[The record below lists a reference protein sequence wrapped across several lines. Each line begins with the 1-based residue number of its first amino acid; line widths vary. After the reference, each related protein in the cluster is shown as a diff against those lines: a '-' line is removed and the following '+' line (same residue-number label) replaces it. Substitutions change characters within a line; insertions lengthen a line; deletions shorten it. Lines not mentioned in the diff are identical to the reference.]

1 MPKEERKKLLETLS
15 ATAHG
20 RALRDFLEEKI
31 DEIKDVENCTSW
43 EDTLGRKYAVKML
56 REILSFLSDK
66 KEDKRTPN
74 QYT

>member
-15 ATAHG
+15 VTSQG
-20 RALRDFLEEKI
+20 RALREFLEEKI

-43 EDTLGRKYAVKML
+43 EDTLGRKHAVRVL
-56 REILSFLSDK
+56 RELFSSLSDK
-66 KEDKRTPN
+66 KEEKRTPN